1 MKNETMGEKEYD
13 YDRVTESEKKSDLH
27 KTKTLRVKGRIYS
40 ELWGD
45 ALLPMSNSS
54 SPSPSGKPSTD

>member
-13 YDRVTESEKKSDLH
+13 YDSVTESENKSDLH

-40 ELWGD
+40 EL
-45 ALLPMSNSS
+45 
-54 SPSPSGKPSTD
+54 